1 MRSIRKFVG
10 GGAAALALGGFLAFI
25 VAPQLAAA
33 GSSHRIQAGFA
44 ASFEAPKAVVAT
56 HVTAKIAPNAK
67 SAVTPTAQCT
77 SARTALD
84 AARAKDKAEDDAE
97 RAANNG
103 GTTADADKAE
113 WAALKPLVDA
123 VRTACGFTKPTPS
136 AQCTAAVQA

>member
-33 GSSHRIQAGFA
+33 GSSHRTQAGVA

-56 HVTAKIAPNAK
+56 HVPAKVGPKAK
-67 SAVTPTAQCT
+67 SAGTPQCT
-77 SARTALD
+77 SCRTALD
-84 AARAKDKAEDDAE
+84 AARAKDNAEDDAP

-103 GTTADADKAE
+103 
-113 WAALKPLVDA
+113 
-123 VRTACGFTKPTPS
+123 
-136 AQCTAAVQA
+136 